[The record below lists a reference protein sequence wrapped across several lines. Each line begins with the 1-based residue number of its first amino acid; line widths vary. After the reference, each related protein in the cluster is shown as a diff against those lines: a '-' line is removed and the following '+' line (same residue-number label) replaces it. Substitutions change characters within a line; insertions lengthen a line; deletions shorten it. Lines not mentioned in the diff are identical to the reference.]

1 MKTNNT
7 LTIALTYENK
17 DDPFVRDIMENF
29 LSAQDNCANV
39 YAVEKGDLFAKIEA
53 IEEII
58 NDWDSSEYGT
68 TASDKLDMIGE
79 ILRGN

>member
-17 DDPFVRDIMENF
+17 DDSLVRDIMDSF
-29 LSAQDNCANV
+29 LSAQDNCAKV

-58 NDWDSSEYGT
+58 NNFEYDPD
-68 TASDKLDMIGE
+68 DKVFWIQEVLHE
-79 ILRGN
+79 IS